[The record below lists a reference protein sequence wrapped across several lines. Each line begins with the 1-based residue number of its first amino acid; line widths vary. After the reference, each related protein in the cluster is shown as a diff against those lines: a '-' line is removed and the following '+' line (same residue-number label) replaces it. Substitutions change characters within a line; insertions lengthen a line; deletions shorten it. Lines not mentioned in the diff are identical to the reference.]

1 MSRLFIL
8 TLTLIVLIALA
19 SAGWLTLGAIA
30 GDYDPVPQ
38 HPWASKSMSGR
49 RVYHRDTSKAES
61 NDLFTIASEEDHE
74 QAAFDAFGPSA
85 EYESNEFAEAVPFT
99 PNEQAENPFADD
111 PPAGQEALRAE
122 PFEAPRDSKRKPS
135 STGLLRIRSD
145 EAPDLDQPTR
155 NALKEMIIQIE
166 READEL
172 QQLGRLKEAE
182 HRRHVSRRLQALMEG
197 RRNLAHSR
205 SRTDRGR
212 NRLRV
217 IEIDKEPLTDSTA
230 LADNL
235 RSKYFDLRS
244 KIDKIL
250 PKIEPLRRAADNLRE
265 GGLNEQANELSQLAD
280 KLHAEVNVL
289 LKERNELL
297 RLWRKEHSEAELAK
311 NRQKRKH
318 AGHAPR
324 DNVHEALNDLRHEI
338 RNLRNEV
345 REMHELLEQHVKRRG
360 KSKVELIPRNIEIEV
375 EEELRPF
382 DKRDI
387 KKRDSERIEI
397 EEIDIQAPREEE
409 IEEEHE
415 ERPLPT
421 PDYDLP
427 PINQPEQTEEEDEVL
442 PSEEN
447 NVEAY

>member
-49 RVYHRDTSKAES
+49 RVYHRDASKAES
-61 NDLFTIASEEDHE
+61 NDLFTTASEEDQE
-74 QAAFDAFGPSA
+74 QAAFDDFAPSA
-85 EYESNEFAEAVPFT
+85 EYESNEFAEAVPLT
-99 PNEQAENPFADD
+99 PNEQAENPFAAD

-122 PFEAPRDSKRKPS
+122 PFEGPRNRRRNPS

-182 HRRHVSRRLQALMEG
+182 HRRHVYRRLQALLEQRARQQNDQPKSMRFIELMETEKNRHANAG
-197 RRNLAHSR
+197 PEEREIQRR
-205 SRTDRGR
+205 
-212 NRLRV
+212 
-217 IEIDKEPLTDSTA
+217 IEHLQRA
-230 LADNL
+230 
-235 RSKYFDLRS
+235 
-244 KIDKIL
+244 
-250 PKIEPLRRAADNLRE
+250 IEN
-265 GGLNEQANELSQLAD
+265 LNEAGMKQQTQELQLHVD
-280 KLHAEVNVL
+280 KMRLDLEQRQFQREFE
-289 LKERNELL
+289 ERK
-297 RLWRKEHSEAELAK
+297 R
-311 NRQKRKH
+311 RQRRERKH
-318 AGHAPR
+318 ADHAPR
-324 DNVHEALNDLRHEI
+324 DDVHEALNDLRHEI

-375 EEELRPF
+375 EEELRPT
-382 DKRDI
+382 DKSNI
-387 KKRDSERIEI
+387 KKGDRERIEI
-397 EEIDIQAPREEE
+397 EEIDTQARDEEE
-409 IEEEHE
+409 VEEEHE
-415 ERPLPT
+415 GRPLPT
-421 PDYDLP
+421 PDYDP
-427 PINQPEQTEEEDEVL
+427 PPTNQPEQIEEEDEVL